1 MSSIFTKIIN
11 KEIPAYIVYE
21 DANFIAFLDVFPLA
35 KGHTLVVPKIEV
47 DKLFDLDKE
56 TYSGLMAVS
65 YKIAQ
70 AIEKSI
76 PCLRVGM
83 SVVGLEIP
91 HAHVHLVPLNRMEDI
106 SFTSPRQK
114 FTQEEFQ
121 HMATEIKNN
130 LGNL

>member
-1 MSSIFTKIIN
+1 MPSIFSKIIN
-11 KEIPAYIVYE
+11 KEIPAHIVYE
-21 DANFIAFLDVFPLA
+21 DDNFMAFLDVFPLA

-56 TYSGLMAVS
+56 TYSGLMAIS

-83 SVVGLEIP
+83 SVVGLEVP

-106 SFTSPRQK
+106 SFTSPRQN
-114 FTQEEFQ
+114 FTQDEFQ
-121 HMATEIKNN
+121 TIATGIRNN
-130 LGNL
+130 LAH